1 MLQPGVYNITAL
13 KKILGISERAW
24 RERKEEILEH
34 FKNFFDYEIRKE
46 GRNINFYLKT
56 QYIEYEPL
64 RKKKDIE
71 KIKAHYEQEIREI
84 IAVKPYN
91 TSANMGRNIVAMGH
105 NLYEHQ
111 AETVSGY
118 LRPMVKEK
126 FTPPIPTKAWMKST
140 PNHLDYEP
148 LTEEELTFLYGLF
161 ERNSHESRVKR
172 QVELFAEYRS
182 GYIDETELKSE
193 LFNDTARTYESLMSE
208 FKRKFGF
215 RPQLIKKLE
224 EGAWAN
230 NKQILLEEKE
240 KEEENNETN

>member
-56 QYIEYEPL
+56 QYLEYEPL

-140 PNHLDYEP
+140 SNHLDYEP
-148 LTEEELTFLYGLF
+148 LTEEELAFLYGLF

-224 EGAWAN
+224 EGAWTN

-240 KEEENNETN
+240 EENNETN

>member
-56 QYIEYEPL
+56 QYLEYEPL
-64 RKKKDIE
+64 QKKKDIE

-111 AETVSGY
+111 PETVSGY

-126 FTPPIPTKAWMKST
+126 FSPPIPAKAWMKST
-140 PNHLDYEP
+140 SDHLDYEP
-148 LTEEELTFLYGLF
+148 LTEEELAFLYELF
-161 ERNSHESRVKR
+161 ERNSHEARVKR

-182 GYIDETELKSE
+182 GYIDEAELKSE

-215 RPQLIKKLE
+215 RPQLIKKLQ

-230 NKQILLEEKE
+230 EKELVFTDEEK
-240 KEEENNETN
+240 NNEID

>member
-24 RERKEEILEH
+24 RERKEDILEH

-46 GRNINFYLKT
+46 GRNTNFYLKT
-56 QYIEYEPL
+56 QYLEYEPL
-64 RKKKDIE
+64 QKKKDIE

-91 TSANMGRNIVAMGH
+91 TRANMGRNIVAMGH

-126 FTPPIPTKAWMKST
+126 FSPPITTKAWMKAT
-140 PNHLDYEP
+140 PDHLDYDP
-148 LTEEELTFLYGLF
+148 LTEEELEFLYGLF
-161 ERNSHESRVKR
+161 QRNSHEARVNR

-182 GYIDETELKSE
+182 GYIDEAELKAE

-208 FKRKFGF
+208 FKKKFGF
-215 RPQLIKKLE
+215 RPQLIKKLQ
-224 EGAWAN
+224 EGAWT
-230 NKQILLEEKE
+230 
-240 KEEENNETN
+240 KEEEPLFEKEGQNNEID

>member
-13 KKILGISERAW
+13 KKILGISERSW

-56 QYIEYEPL
+56 QYLEYEPL

-126 FTPPIPTKAWMKST
+126 FTPPVPTKAWMKST
-140 PNHLDYEP
+140 SNHLDYEP
-148 LTEEELTFLYGLF
+148 LTEEELIFLYGLF

-224 EGAWAN
+224 EGAWIN
-230 NKQILLEEKE
+230 EKE
-240 KEEENNETN
+240 FVFKDEEESNEID